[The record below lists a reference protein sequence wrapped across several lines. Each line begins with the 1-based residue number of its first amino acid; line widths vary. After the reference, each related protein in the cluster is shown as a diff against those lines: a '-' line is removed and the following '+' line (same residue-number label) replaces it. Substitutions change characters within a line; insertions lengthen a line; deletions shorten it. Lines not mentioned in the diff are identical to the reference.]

1 MIEPQ
6 AHRVSVD
13 GTAVGLAPK
22 EYELLY
28 FLALHPNETF
38 SREDLLSRVWNDL
51 CVRDS
56 RTVDAHVR
64 KIRKKLNQISP
75 KAAEMITTVWGWGYQ
90 LNETK
95 T

>member
-51 CVRDS
+51 CAGFPYS
-56 RTVDAHVR
+56 RCTCAE
-64 KIRKKLNQISP
+64 NQ
-75 KAAEMITTVWGWGYQ
+75 E
-90 LNETK
+90 ETK
-95 T
+95 SNIS